1 VQSQSLARRLTAE
14 GLGTGLLLAAILG
27 SGIMGERLSGDTAAL
42 ALFCNSTATGAFLIV
57 LIGAMGP
64 VSGRI
69 SIRLSRSPS
78 CCGVRLSGTLRSPI
92 SSCRLP
98 APCWGLGR
106 CI

>member
-1 VQSQSLARRLTAE
+1 
-14 GLGTGLLLAAILG
+14 
-27 SGIMGERLSGDTAAL
+27 MGERLSGGNAAL
-42 ALFCNSTATGAFLIV
+42 ALFCNSTATGAILIV

-78 CCGVRLSGTLRSPI
+78 CCVRLSGTLRSPI

-106 CI
+106 RI